1 VHSLTSYC
9 TALSLHHDPELEV
22 IEATLSQI
30 LEDEKI
36 ANRQKLAAEGIIAG
50 EDIIT
55 PNLGY
60 SVLNIPTR
68 GTADVLKI
76 VRAHITEYEEHVKAL
91 TNGDSFTPEPS
102 ASGGAAKASKK
113 PLNGKKRKRIG
124 GGKKGSPKRQRIDAD
139 GLDDFIVNDSE
150 TDANDKIYKGGDD
163 HFDANREFN
172 AGSGGQDQG
181 GAMGSRGEAMVK
193 SITAKLVETR
203 EAMELS
209 IQREKAASEDCKNA
223 INALTSLREAKLKA
237 QRQKNC
243 FCSLKRSEVRIN
255 VSAAGAAVVTP
266 FPVLD

>member
-1 VHSLTSYC
+1 M
-9 TALSLHHDPELEV
+9 
-22 IEATLSQI
+22 
-30 LEDEKI
+30 
-36 ANRQKLAAEGIIAG
+36 
-50 EDIIT
+50 
-55 PNLGY
+55 
-60 SVLNIPTR
+60 
-68 GTADVLKI
+68 
-76 VRAHITEYEEHVKAL
+76 
-91 TNGDSFTPEPS
+91 
-102 ASGGAAKASKK
+102 
-113 PLNGKKRKRIG
+113 NGKKRKRIG
-124 GGKKGSPKRQRIDAD
+124 GGKKGSPKRQRTDAD

-150 TDANDKIYKGGDD
+150 TDANDKRYKGGDD

-181 GAMGSRGEAMVK
+181 GAMGEAMVK

-209 IQREKAASEDCKNA
+209 VQREKAASEDCKNA

-243 FCSLKRSEVRIN
+243 FCSLKRSKVRIK